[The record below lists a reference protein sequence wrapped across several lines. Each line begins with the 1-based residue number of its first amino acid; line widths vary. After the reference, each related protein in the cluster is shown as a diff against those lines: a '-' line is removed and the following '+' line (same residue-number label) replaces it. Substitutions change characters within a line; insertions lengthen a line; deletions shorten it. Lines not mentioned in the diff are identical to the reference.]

1 MLRLTLCFLNS
12 ELEAIRTY
20 EDVAARCLAFAGD
33 IHYAMWTDVC
43 AQSSHRLHL
52 VLLASKKATVRI
64 AQLVAGMPEKPLA
77 NNYGYLGKFIFC
89 YLCFELSIVAQVES
103 YIVPCCDIRRL

>member
-1 MLRLTLCFLNS
+1 MNS
-12 ELEAIRTY
+12 EIETARSY

-43 AQSSHRLHL
+43 AQSPHRLHL

-64 AQLVAGMPEKPLA
+64 AQLVACMPEKSPA
-77 NNYGYLGKFIFC
+77 NSYGYLGRFIFC
-89 YLCFELSIVAQVES
+89 YFCFELSSVVQVES
-103 YIVPCCDIRRL
+103 NIVPCGDIRRL